1 MDLSWCIICDRH
13 CVDNNLY
20 CSESCRFQDSTFI
33 RPENKPTAPFNSI
46 TPPSSPELAP
56 FLYSFHD
63 HRRRSAAGNMT
74 HTTNSN
80 TGYHYFPYK
89 FTPGSP
95 SESSLYADDT

>member
-13 CVDNNLY
+13 CIDNNLY
-20 CSESCRFQDSTFI
+20 CSESCRFQDSTSI
-33 RPENKPTAPFNSI
+33 NKSSSPLLV
-46 TPPSSPELAP
+46 TPPASPELTP
-56 FLYSFHD
+56 FLYSLHD
-63 HRRRSAAGNMT
+63 HRRRSANTGNMISNN
-74 HTTNSN
+74 NSA